1 MFGRVEA
8 ENENV
13 VEVDNNEVISH
24 VTEDIIH
31 EMLEGCGGIGHSEG
45 HDQVFERAIAG
56 AKGCFQ
62 FVPRG
67 NADIVVARSK
77 VEFGKNLG
85 LLEAIEEI
93 VDQRKWVSVLSGD
106 AVQAPIIHTEA
117 EGAVFLFGEKDGSA
131 SGGIGWSDEAF
142 A

>member
-1 MFGRVEA
+1 MKSILDESLKSGGSVSKSKGH
-8 ENENV
+8 
-13 VEVDNNEVISH
+13 NEVF
-24 VTEDIIH
+24 
-31 EMLEGCGGIGHSEG
+31 IG
-45 HDQVFERAIAG
+45 AIART
-56 AKGCFQ
+56 KGCFP

-93 VDQRKWVSVLSGD
+93 VDQGKGVSVLSGD

>member
-1 MFGRVEA
+1 MFRRVEA

-56 AKGCFQ
+56 AKGCFP

-67 NADIVVARSK
+67 NADIVVAPVNVELGKEPSSSESHDDIGNDRERVSIFDSDFVELSVVLNESK
-77 VEFGKNLG
+77 
-85 LLEAIEEI
+85 
-93 VDQRKWVSVLSGD
+93 
-106 AVQAPIIHTEA
+106 
-117 EGAVFLFGEKDGSA
+117 
-131 SGGIGWSDEAF
+131 
-142 A
+142 

>member
-1 MFGRVEA
+1 MEYIVHEPLKRSWSISET
-8 ENENV
+8 ER
-13 VEVDNNEVISH
+13 NN
-24 VTEDIIH
+24 
-31 EMLEGCGGIGHSEG
+31 L
-45 HDQVFERAIAG
+45 VFERTISSS
-56 AKGCFQ
+56 KGCFP

-93 VDQRKWVSVLSGD
+93 VDQRKGVSVLSGD